1 MITKFAVENFK
12 GIGERV
18 EVQLKPLTLLFGPN
32 SVGKSSIL
40 HALHYARE
48 VFRGGDL
55 DADRTLAGGDL
66 IRLGGFRN
74 FVHGRDLNRE
84 VRLSVELKMWD
95 DFRHP
100 SYWHSKEDPFD
111 ATPAVLSEL
120 EFAESEVSVAWS
132 ELLGK
137 PYIRRRTTRLDGEWI
152 TSIEYSPD
160 RLECLLTVNTAHKCL
175 SSTHP
180 DRYLAGD
187 SSRESAWI
195 LPVEDLKLL
204 APELSAVSSLEAT
217 ASALQLALAVAK
229 DLGLLA
235 ISLEGDMAS
244 VALRARKPGDPWPEF
259 PFALDQRMSKGTRAA
274 AWNVAEQSVEFNAGE
289 RIQTELLPSARTDTI
304 QRVAEFCRMLDVTLR
319 EIAVPPYELAVED
332 LDCVTS
338 LGPLRA
344 TPGRQYAPTAYTDES
359 PWASGL
365 GAWAE
370 LFRHGE
376 VFLADVNSWLADPE
390 RLDTG
395 YRLKKKYVDKS
406 GEAGESPAEPDLSQ
420 PAVTAQPAGSIF
432 AQLGIV
438 LDPNVTARHDRGDPT
453 VSPVVLIPVNSELE
467 LQPHDVGTGISQL
480 IPVVVLALRDSDEL
494 VATVEQPEL
503 HLHPRL
509 QAALGDLLIEGARRK
524 TAFLI
529 ETHSEHLLLRLLRR
543 IRESSE
549 GTLPEGC
556 QSLKPD
562 QLAVLYVETDSGNVR
577 VTRLHVTEDGDFT
590 GNWPGG
596 FFDERAKELF

>member
-1 MITKFAVENFK
+1 
-12 GIGERV
+12 
-18 EVQLKPLTLLFGPN
+18 
-32 SVGKSSIL
+32 
-40 HALHYARE
+40 
-48 VFRGGDL
+48 
-55 DADRTLAGGDL
+55 
-66 IRLGGFRN
+66 
-74 FVHGRDLNRE
+74 
-84 VRLSVELKMWD
+84 
-95 DFRHP
+95 
-100 SYWHSKEDPFD
+100 
-111 ATPAVLSEL
+111 
-120 EFAESEVSVAWS
+120 
-132 ELLGK
+132 
-137 PYIRRRTTRLDGEWI
+137 
-152 TSIEYSPD
+152 
-160 RLECLLTVNTAHKCL
+160 
-175 SSTHP
+175 
-180 DRYLAGD
+180 
-187 SSRESAWI
+187 
-195 LPVEDLKLL
+195 
-204 APELSAVSSLEAT
+204 
-217 ASALQLALAVAK
+217 
-229 DLGLLA
+229 
-235 ISLEGDMAS
+235 
-244 VALRARKPGDPWPEF
+244 
-259 PFALDQRMSKGTRAA
+259 
-274 AWNVAEQSVEFNAGE
+274 
-289 RIQTELLPSARTDTI
+289 
-304 QRVAEFCRMLDVTLR
+304 
-319 EIAVPPYELAVED
+319 
-332 LDCVTS
+332 
-338 LGPLRA
+338 
-344 TPGRQYAPTAYTDES
+344 
-359 PWASGL
+359 
-365 GAWAE
+365 
-370 LFRHGE
+370 
-376 VFLADVNSWLADPE
+376 VNSWLADPE